1 VSPRTRS
8 RQARD
13 EYSSP
18 PHGLRRYLR
27 FDIVAGVAAIVVVL
41 VASVRLL
48 DEPARVGRITIANPS
63 EFVVDVS
70 VTSGAHHGWLVLSG
84 VPVGAT
90 RDYHDVL
97 DQGDTWV
104 FSFRAQGR
112 DGGELSV
119 PRADLHAN
127 GWNLTVPGQVLD
139 RLRAGGAPASR

>member
-13 EYSSP
+13 EHSSP

-27 FDIVAGVAAIVVVL
+27 FDIVAAVAAIVVVL
-41 VASVRLL
+41 VAGVLLL
-48 DEPARVGRITIANPS
+48 DEPARVDRITIDNPS
-63 EFVVDVS
+63 AFVVDVS
-70 VTSGAHHGWLVLSG
+70 VTSGGHHGWLVLSG
-84 VPVGAT
+84 IPVAAT

-119 PRADLHAN
+119 SRADLATRN
-127 GWNLTVPGQVLD
+127 WTMEIPATVID
-139 RLRAGGAPASR
+139 RLRAGGAPAHP